1 MEAWMPDISPV
12 FFGAPML
19 PDPDHLAALMAEALA
34 AGWLTNGGTLHM
46 RLERAITENQAPGDV
61 ASLTSSGTMALTL
74 ALMLGDLPRGAEVIT
89 SPISFAATT
98 QAIAGLGLV
107 PVFADVDPETLTL
120 CPGAVEA
127 AITPRTAAILP
138 VHFLGVPCNV
148 AALEV
153 LARRHSLWLV
163 YDSAHAFGSSIGG
176 VPISNFGD
184 ASAFSLHATKLLHT
198 AEGGFVVT
206 RAGKAESL
214 RRMRNFGLEQ
224 GRVTGAGLNGKM
236 SELHAAMGLALLP
249 SLASEVAGRKALRQI
264 YDRSLAKLPGLRL
277 HAGGESVGG
286 GVGYYSLRLAPS
298 LRARLHLALAEEGI
312 FARDQFPLLC
322 GPGTAWEDSEIVTV
336 EGRSPIAPS
345 LAPEILCLPLHSRV
359 TAEAANR
366 ITTTIA
372 AFCTAAAKETWG

>member
-1 MEAWMPDISPV
+1 MPDISPV

-46 RLERAITENQAPGDV
+46 RFERAITENQALGDV

-138 VHFLGVPCNV
+138 VHFLGVPCDV

-153 LARRHSLWLV
+153 LASRHNLWLV

-176 VPISNFGD
+176 VPIGNFGD

-206 RAGKAESL
+206 RAGKADSL

-224 GRVTGAGLNGKM
+224 GRVTGVGLNGKM

-249 SLASEVAGRKALRQI
+249 SLFPRSSRGRPSDRSTIALWRNCLGYGFTRAGRALEEA
-264 YDRSLAKLPGLRL
+264 LAITVCALPHPYGPVCTLPL
-277 HAGGESVGG
+277 
-286 GVGYYSLRLAPS
+286 PK
-298 LRARLHLALAEEGI
+298 RAFLPATSSPFYVVLALLGRTPRSSLSRA
-312 FARDQFPLLC
+312 
-322 GPGTAWEDSEIVTV
+322 GPHCAQSC
-336 EGRSPIAPS
+336 A
-345 LAPEILCLPLHSRV
+345 
-359 TAEAANR
+359 
-366 ITTTIA
+366 
-372 AFCTAAAKETWG
+372 